1 MGPLSSMTFDKI
13 SDKLL
18 FAMKPTSITQCN

>member
-1 MGPLSSMTFDKI
+1 LPWGPPTPMTFDKI

-18 FAMKPTSITQCN
+18 FAMKLTPIVQ